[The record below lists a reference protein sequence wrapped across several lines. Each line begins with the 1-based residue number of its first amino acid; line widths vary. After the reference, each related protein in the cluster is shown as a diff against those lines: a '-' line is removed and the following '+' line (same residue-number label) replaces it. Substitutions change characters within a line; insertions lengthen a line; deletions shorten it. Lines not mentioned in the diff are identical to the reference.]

1 MLADKQEWHQT
12 PLFKPVL
19 HRDVTPNPTSLSPL
33 SHLVEALDLLGRA
46 HTLQSQ
52 VIEPGDTRAVEVRR
66 DMSMTISSAARRWF
80 GDLDKREDSMGLM
93 IVCGPLLL
101 G

>member
-1 MLADKQEWHQT
+1 M
-12 PLFKPVL
+12 
-19 HRDVTPNPTSLSPL
+19 
-33 SHLVEALDLLGRA
+33 
-46 HTLQSQ
+46 
-52 VIEPGDTRAVEVRR
+52 IEPGDTRAVEVRR

-101 G
+101 GWIELMK